1 MDRMLKVARLVL
13 CSIWLL
19 TCLMVSLTS
28 AVELHVWPIGWTP
41 EMTQYIKER
50 VVPEFQKKHPGVDVV
65 ITPHTWDGG
74 EKLILSTAAG
84 VPPDLVMT
92 GGTTVV
98 NYVPT
103 GLLQPID
110 RFLEQWENYD
120 LVYPG
125 AWANARWEGKTYSV
139 PFTVD
144 LRLIAYHMD
153 VFAEVGLDPGRPL
166 ESWEEIEAA
175 ARLTTKLEGDTV
187 VRRGIT
193 FSTALGNTGI
203 PQNFGHFLIQLGGRL
218 ISNDSRTPLYND
230 ELGRETLEYLKRLY
244 DIGHP
249 SGYGSPPSTGISD
262 FAAQRLAMNP
272 SASYTTPANLVTQ
285 NPDIAGQLGAFAP
298 RRSPDRDPVALAFI
312 NGLGIPAAS
321 RHPEMAWDFI
331 EQLLTH
337 ENARAFVELNGY
349 MMPRVDLR
357 EWILTNRPALVP
369 WFEAMDYVEVW
380 PQIPGGL
387 PGYTYLGDWVIKAL
401 LGEVAPAIALE
412 QAERE
417 QQILFDEYWADI
429 ERRTANVQGI
439 N

>member
-1 MDRMLKVARLVL
+1 MLKVARLVL

-144 LRLIAYHMD
+144 LRL
-153 VFAEVGLDPGRPL
+153 
-166 ESWEEIEAA
+166 
-175 ARLTTKLEGDTV
+175 
-187 VRRGIT
+187 
-193 FSTALGNTGI
+193 
-203 PQNFGHFLIQLGGRL
+203 
-218 ISNDSRTPLYND
+218 
-230 ELGRETLEYLKRLY
+230 
-244 DIGHP
+244 
-249 SGYGSPPSTGISD
+249 
-262 FAAQRLAMNP
+262 
-272 SASYTTPANLVTQ
+272 
-285 NPDIAGQLGAFAP
+285 
-298 RRSPDRDPVALAFI
+298 
-312 NGLGIPAAS
+312 
-321 RHPEMAWDFI
+321 
-331 EQLLTH
+331 
-337 ENARAFVELNGY
+337 
-349 MMPRVDLR
+349 
-357 EWILTNRPALVP
+357 
-369 WFEAMDYVEVW
+369 
-380 PQIPGGL
+380 
-387 PGYTYLGDWVIKAL
+387 
-401 LGEVAPAIALE
+401 
-412 QAERE
+412 
-417 QQILFDEYWADI
+417 
-429 ERRTANVQGI
+429 
-439 N
+439 